1 MISDLGKNIQ
11 RIRTK
16 RNISLNKL
24 ARKSSVSGSTIS
36 KIENGVTDDL
46 KTNTVIKIAKAL
58 NVSLE
63 ELVNDESIKNT
74 YEVQDIINQFKYDDI
89 LFEGKVLSE
98 DEIRLIEL
106 NLEVALK
113 NVQIYRTKKVSND

>member
-11 RIRTK
+11 RIRTE
-16 RNISLNKL
+16 RNISLNGL

-36 KIENGVTDDL
+36 KVENGVTDDL
-46 KTNTVIKIAKAL
+46 KTNTVTKIAKAL
-58 NVSLE
+58 NVNLE
-63 ELVNDESIKNT
+63 ELVTNT
-74 YEVQDIINQFKYDDI
+74 PINKTYDIQDIINQFKYNNV
-89 LFEGKVLSE
+89 LFEEKVLSE

-113 NVQIYRTKKVSND
+113 SVELYRMK

>member
-11 RIRTK
+11 RIRTE

-24 ARKSSVSGSTIS
+24 ARKSFVSASTIS
-36 KIENGVTDDL
+36 KVENGITDDL
-46 KTNTVIKIAKAL
+46 KTNTVTKIAKAL

-74 YEVQDIINQFKYDDI
+74 YEVQDIINQFKYNNV
-89 LFEGKVLSE
+89 LFEEKLLTK
-98 DEIRLIEL
+98 DEIKLIEL
-106 NLEVALK
+106 NLETALK
-113 NVQIYRTKKVSND
+113 SIQLYRTK